1 MKKWLELKGSLVDR
15 PRLKRR
21 SKRSLEEKR
30 NFYYMLRFYMKSRL
44 PILHAI
50 ELVQEDTG
58 IAGMQELQQR
68 IRNGERL
75 SDALRSCALTDDFID
90 SCLQIGE
97 NTGDYSASFRP
108 IIEYLDQKVAD
119 RKYFLRMISYPL
131 LLLLLILLL
140 LLFTIF
146 VVTPQLHKTLLSIRV
161 QIPWSMELLYGIY
174 TFFIGHHRAIL
185 FFVIALLSIVFS
197 GLFDQKLA
205 QILQNFLYK
214 RKIVRHFYQA
224 IALRGIFW
232 RLKVLTSFGIHLV
245 PALKIVSK
253 SADHF
258 GYQRILEEIAAGIL
272 SGRAFYQMLEE
283 YPIFFSSAILSY
295 VKIGENTDTM
305 PENLHNI
312 VELMEIKT
320 KDMTEG
326 LKKVLQPA
334 MIIVAGLMIS
344 GLLVLVLPII
354 YSATNIRGIR

>member
-1 MKKWLELKGSLVDR
+1 MKKWLDLKGSLMGHR
-15 PRLKRR
+15 SERRGKKLSYENKR
-21 SKRSLEEKR
+21 E
-30 NFYYMLRFYMKSRL
+30 FYYMLSFYMKSRL
-44 PILHAI
+44 PIIQAI
-50 ELVQEDTG
+50 ELVKEDTG
-58 IAGMQELQQR
+58 ILRTQELQNK

-75 SDALRSCALTDDFID
+75 SDALKSCALTDDFID
-90 SCLQIGE
+90 SCLEIGE
-97 NTGDYSASFRP
+97 NTGDYGASFRP

-146 VVTPQLHKTLLSIRV
+146 IVTPQLHKTLLSIRV
-161 QIPWSMELLYGIY
+161 QIPWSMEFLYGIY
-174 TFFIGHHRAIL
+174 AFFIGHHRVIL
-185 FFVIALLSIVFS
+185 FFIIALLSIAFS
-197 GLFDQKLA
+197 GLLNQNLV
-205 QILQNFLYK
+205 QILQNFLYR

-245 PALKIVSK
+245 PALEIVSK

-258 GYQRILEEIAAGIL
+258 GYQKILEEIAEGIL

-283 YPIFFSSAILSY
+283 HSIFFSSAIISY

-305 PENLHNI
+305 PENLQNI
-312 VELMEIKT
+312 VDLMEIKT

-326 LKKVLQPA
+326 LKKVLQPT
-334 MIIVAGLMIS
+334 MIILAGLMIS

-354 YSATNIRGIR
+354 YSATNIRGI